1 MKIPSWEG
9 LGLCPPNPPVGGEG
23 GVGLIFKFQWF
34 EGWNEELTQRKS
46 KGGTELHKVFL
57 EP

>member
-1 MKIPSWEG
+1 
-9 LGLCPPNPPVGGEG
+9 
-23 GVGLIFKFQWF
+23 VGLIFKFQWF